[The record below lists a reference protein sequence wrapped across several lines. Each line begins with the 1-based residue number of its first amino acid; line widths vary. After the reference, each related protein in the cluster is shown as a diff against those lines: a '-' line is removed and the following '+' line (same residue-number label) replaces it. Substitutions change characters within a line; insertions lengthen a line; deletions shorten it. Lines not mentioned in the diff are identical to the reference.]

1 MKWNRNYQIVSW
13 ILALLPLAAV
23 GLLYSR
29 LPQEIPMQWDFGGEV
44 GYEPKWHIWIIAGMA
59 PLFNIMFRVLP
70 QIDPRSRNY
79 QKFDRGY
86 QLFQCLMMVFLG
98 GMVSII
104 LIEGLHPGTVDVKRV
119 VILFLAVLFLFIG
132 NEMPKFR
139 QNYFCGFK
147 NPWTLSSQTVWT
159 RTHRLGGRMLF
170 AAGILCLVAI
180 FTPPVLSFVLVFGS
194 LLVATVYPSVMSYL
208 WYRREQGQQS

>member
-23 GLLYSR
+23 GFLYSR

-104 LIEGLHPGTVDVKRV
+104 LIEGFYPGTVDVKRV